1 MHIKRITI
9 HDFKRF
15 SELTVEGLPSTAR
28 LVVLVGPNGSGKSSL
43 FDAFR
48 LWAGRNAGTGSPDD
62 PNSQD
67 RVNVEFHEDLPD
79 RTEERRQLFYIRSAY
94 RNQPDFVNSSLSRMG
109 PLLDAPRVARLIDND
124 TVVGDNYMRIAS
136 ATVAEVFSGESD
148 DLSVEALR
156 VQTVGPLRS
165 SMARVFDG
173 LNLTG
178 LGHPMENGTFY
189 FEKGSSK
196 DFLYKNLSGG

>member
-79 RTEERRQLFYIRSAY
+79 RTEERRQA
-94 RNQPDFVNSSLSRMG
+94 
-109 PLLDAPRVARLIDND
+109 LLHKVRL
-124 TVVGDNYMRIAS
+124 
-136 ATVAEVFSGESD
+136 
-148 DLSVEALR
+148 
-156 VQTVGPLRS
+156 
-165 SMARVFDG
+165 
-173 LNLTG
+173 
-178 LGHPMENGTFY
+178 
-189 FEKGSSK
+189 
-196 DFLYKNLSGG
+196 

>member
-1 MHIKRITI
+1 
-9 HDFKRF
+9 
-15 SELTVEGLPSTAR
+15 
-28 LVVLVGPNGSGKSSL
+28 
-43 FDAFR
+43 
-48 LWAGRNAGTGSPDD
+48 
-62 PNSQD
+62 
-67 RVNVEFHEDLPD
+67 
-79 RTEERRQLFYIRSAY
+79 
-94 RNQPDFVNSSLSRMG
+94 MG

-189 FEKGSSK
+189 FQKGSSK